1 MCDDFFPGKFD
12 AVYGERES
20 MGIKKKPDPQAV
32 LAVLD
37 EFKTDRKDA
46 VYIGD
51 SEVDIATAKNAG
63 VDGIIVSCGFREKEI
78 LIQNGAECIV
88 DTSQELVDKILG

>member
-1 MCDDFFPGKFD
+1 MLYMVSVK
-12 AVYGERES
+12 AWES
-20 MGIKKKPDPQAV
+20 KKKPDPQAV

-63 VDGIIVSCGFREKEI
+63 VDGIIVSWGFREKEI
-78 LIQNGAECIV
+78 LIGAECIV

>member
-1 MCDDFFPGKFD
+1 MVSVK
-12 AVYGERES
+12 AWES
-20 MGIKKKPDPQAV
+20 KKSDPQAV

-63 VDGIIVSCGFREKEI
+63 VDGIIVSWGFREKEI

>member
-1 MCDDFFPGKFD
+1 MLYMVSVK
-12 AVYGERES
+12 AWES
-20 MGIKKKPDPQAV
+20 KKKPDPQAV

-51 SEVDIATAKNAG
+51 SEVDIATAKM
-63 VDGIIVSCGFREKEI
+63 
-78 LIQNGAECIV
+78 
-88 DTSQELVDKILG
+88 QELTE

>member
-1 MCDDFFPGKFD
+1 M
-12 AVYGERES
+12 S
-20 MGIKKKPDPQAV
+20 PQLGHHEGGSGHGPV

-63 VDGIIVSCGFREKEI
+63 VDGIIVSWGFREKEI